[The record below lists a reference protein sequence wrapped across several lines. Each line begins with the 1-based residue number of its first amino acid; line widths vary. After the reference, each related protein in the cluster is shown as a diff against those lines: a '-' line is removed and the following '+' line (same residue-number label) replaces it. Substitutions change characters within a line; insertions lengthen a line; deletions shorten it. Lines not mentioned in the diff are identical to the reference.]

1 VIKWKIKIDA
11 MYVDIICL
19 LIGKPTNLNAVIV
32 EEFGMSDYQKE
43 LKILNRIIEA
53 THNNEE
59 ELINKV
65 HDVLF
70 GQDKNQTKL
79 ESYGFEFK
87 GEEE

>member
-1 VIKWKIKIDA
+1 MEVEH
-11 MYVDIICL
+11 
-19 LIGKPTNLNAVIV
+19 LNKF
-32 EEFGMSDYQKE
+32 EKE

-53 THNNEE
+53 THNGEA
-59 ELINKV
+59 ELINRV

-70 GQDKNQTKL
+70 EQDKNQTKL

>member
-1 VIKWKIKIDA
+1 MNKR
-11 MYVDIICL
+11 Y
-19 LIGKPTNLNAVIV
+19 
-32 EEFGMSDYQKE
+32 EKE

-53 THNNEE
+53 THNKEE
-59 ELINKV
+59 ELINEV
-65 HDVLF
+65 HNVLF

>member
-1 VIKWKIKIDA
+1 MEVEH
-11 MYVDIICL
+11 
-19 LIGKPTNLNAVIV
+19 LNKF
-32 EEFGMSDYQKE
+32 EKE

-53 THNNEE
+53 THNGET
-59 ELINKV
+59 ELINRV

-70 GQDKNQTKL
+70 EQDKNQTKL

>member
-1 VIKWKIKIDA
+1 
-11 MYVDIICL
+11 
-19 LIGKPTNLNAVIV
+19 V
-32 EEFGMSDYQKE
+32 EVERLSKFEKE

-53 THNNEE
+53 THNDEV
-59 ELINKV
+59 ELLNKV

-79 ESYGFEFK
+79 ESYGFEFN

>member
-1 VIKWKIKIDA
+1 MEVE
-11 MYVDIICL
+11 
-19 LIGKPTNLNAVIV
+19 PLNKRY
-32 EEFGMSDYQKE
+32 EKE

-53 THNNEE
+53 THNKEE

-65 HDVLF
+65 HLF

-79 ESYGFEFK
+79 ESYGFEFE

>member
-1 VIKWKIKIDA
+1 MNKR
-11 MYVDIICL
+11 Y
-19 LIGKPTNLNAVIV
+19 
-32 EEFGMSDYQKE
+32 EKE